1 MDILKLNFACHDE
14 YHLYLAIKISRE
26 KNEAYMVIIH
36 VITTVLHNKLNL
48 EVRTNYETIIQ
59 VFWVQKIGRVLES
72 QVGGGVKLSK
82 TLSMWNVVNL

>member
-1 MDILKLNFACHDE
+1 MLPKREKNE

-48 EVRTNYETIIQ
+48 EVRTNFETIIQ
-59 VFWVQKIGRVLES
+59 VF
-72 QVGGGVKLSK
+72 
-82 TLSMWNVVNL
+82 